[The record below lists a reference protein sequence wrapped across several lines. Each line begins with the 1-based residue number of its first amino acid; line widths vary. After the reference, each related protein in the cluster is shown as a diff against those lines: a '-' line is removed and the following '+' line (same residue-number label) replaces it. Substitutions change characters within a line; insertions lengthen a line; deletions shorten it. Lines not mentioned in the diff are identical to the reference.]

1 MKKSINFNYQSIKY
15 NEKINNN
22 TNNVNN
28 NQTINNILIVLLFTY

>member
-1 MKKSINFNYQSIKY
+1 MNFSYQSIKY